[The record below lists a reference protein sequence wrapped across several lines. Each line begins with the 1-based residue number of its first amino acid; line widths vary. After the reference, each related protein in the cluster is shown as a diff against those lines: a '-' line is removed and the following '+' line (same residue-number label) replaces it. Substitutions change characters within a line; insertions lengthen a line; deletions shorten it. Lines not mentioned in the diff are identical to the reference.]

1 MKHFRLKA
9 LVMILLSVAMF
20 SFANAADVEV
30 IHVDALSTK
39 ILVFTL
45 KNGQRFSGSLAISGG
60 GGNDIDF
67 WITDPVGATIANL
80 GRVSQGNS
88 FEFTASK
95 DGAYTLHFGNTFS
108 LFSSKTVNLTY
119 DIRAPL
125 IFGLD
130 SYVFMGIV
138 LVALILVGTLV
149 AIAYRQGRKA
159 TQKTIHST
167 APTTNASIR

>member
-1 MKHFRLKA
+1 
-9 LVMILLSVAMF
+9 MILLSVAMF
-20 SFANAADVEV
+20 SLANAADVEV
-30 IHVDALSTK
+30 VHVNALSTET
-39 ILVFTL
+39 LVFTL

-60 GGNDIDF
+60 SGNDIDF
-67 WITDPVGATIANL
+67 WVTDPVGATIVNL

-88 FEFTASK
+88 FEFTANK

-108 LFSSKTVNLTY
+108 LFSSKIVNLTY

-130 SYVFMGIV
+130 PYMFIGIV
-138 LVALILVGTLV
+138 LVVLILVGVLV

-159 TQKTIHST
+159 TQKTVHST
-167 APTTNASIR
+167 TSTANASAPSSVK